1 MPALVLASTSAI
13 RASLLTNA
21 GLTFTTAAPRVDEQA
36 LKSALEAEGVTP
48 RDIADQL
55 AEAKAL
61 KVSARHPGAM
71 VIGCDQTLDL
81 DGVTWDKPETP
92 EQARTQ
98 LTQLRGRD
106 HKLHAAVVVAQDGA
120 PQARFI
126 GSVRMVMRPFTD
138 DFLTGYIQRNWPAI
152 GTSVGAYQVEGEG
165 IRLFSRIEG
174 DYFSVLGLPLLDLLN
189 YLTTRQVI
197 QP

>member
-1 MPALVLASTSAI
+1 MPALVLASTSPT
-13 RASLLTNA
+13 RALLLRNA
-21 GLTFTTAAPRVDEQA
+21 GLEFTAVAPRVDEQA
-36 LKSALEAEGVTP
+36 IKATLQAESTSP
-48 RDIADQL
+48 RDIADAL

-61 KVSARHPGAM
+61 KVSARSPGAF

-81 DGVTWDKPETP
+81 DGECWDKPP
-92 EQARTQ
+92 SPDDARDQ
-98 LTQLRGRD
+98 LSRLRGRD
-106 HKLHAAVVVAQDGA
+106 HRLHAACVIALDGV
-120 PQARFI
+120 PQWRAV
-126 GSVRMVMRPFTD
+126 GSVRMVMRDYSD

-152 GTSVGAYQVEGEG
+152 GGSVGAYLIEGEG

-174 DYFSVLGLPLLDLLN
+174 DYFSVLGLPLLDLLS